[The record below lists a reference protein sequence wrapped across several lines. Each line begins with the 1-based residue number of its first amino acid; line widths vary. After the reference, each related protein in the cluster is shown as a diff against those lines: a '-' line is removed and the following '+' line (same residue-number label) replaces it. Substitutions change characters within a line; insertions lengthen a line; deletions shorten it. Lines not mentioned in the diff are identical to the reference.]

1 MFVQRYKEM
10 NTKVVHKSGDELIE
24 VIRESVGRM
33 LHRKMDA
40 VRCILKAA
48 ESASENYETPKEY
61 NYISYKS
68 GKFSET
74 PEENVTLPE
83 NLQNV
88 SYR

>member
-1 MFVQRYKEM
+1 M

-48 ESASENYETPKEY
+48 ESASENYETPIEY
-61 NYISYKS
+61 NNITYVS
-68 GKFSET
+68 GKFSEALD
-74 PEENVTLPE
+74 EEVLLPE
-83 NLQNV
+83 NLRNV
-88 SYR
+88 TYR